1 VKIWFG
7 ICIFENMNTPYED
20 KLNELV
26 PRMTRLIDYRFS
38 ENVKKARN
46 KQIVVE
52 EYLNDM
58 RLLYICFST
67 SNPKLKELIDEFCY
81 YYSRGIAID
90 GLVNKK
96 FNEIELL
103 KKSLKSNK
111 SLKLGLSEDELK
123 YIEKFKFPSR
133 IVVFLSK
140 FAALYEFMKLK
151 GTDFKEIQDKFNQS
165 FFQSD
170 DEELKSFQKYFELTD
185 GTPLN
190 LSPQISHSFNE
201 AKSQLD
207 KSDLNKI
214 KWTGD
219 KNDLYKL
226 VYSLHALKLINEGKG
241 DITKII
247 PVIGSLLGVEIKDSW
262 QSSFSQH
269 RNSNNN
275 DYNHFELFDKLKES
289 YKSILDKK

>member
-1 VKIWFG
+1 
-7 ICIFENMNTPYED
+7 MNTPYED
-20 KLNELV
+20 KLKELV

-38 ENVKKARN
+38 LNVNKARN
-46 KQIVVE
+46 KQLVVD
-52 EYLNDM
+52 EYLKDM

-67 SNPKLKELIDEFCY
+67 SNTKLKELIDDFCY
-81 YYSRGIAID
+81 DYSRGIAID

-103 KKSLKSNK
+103 KKSLKSKK
-111 SLKLGLSEDELK
+111 SFKLGLSEDELK

-140 FAALYEFMKLK
+140 FAALYEFINLK
-151 GTDFKEIQDKFNQS
+151 GTDFKEIRDKFNQS
-165 FFQSD
+165 FFQTD

-185 GTPLN
+185 GTPIN
-190 LSPQISHSFNE
+190 LSPQIQQSFNNTI
-201 AKSQLD
+201 SNLD
-207 KSDLNKI
+207 KSDSNKI

-226 VYSLHALKLINEGKG
+226 VYTLHALELINDGKG

-275 DYNHFELFDKLKES
+275 DYNHFELFENLKNA